1 MIRFLSTTSFFTT
14 KGKHIIVC
22 MVAHKRDT
30 KKRAVKGRLVGI
42 LKNLTWNNILTFSTH
57 LNLEAVSKSGFLGF
71 VGRLINVM
79 VSVSPSI
86 CMFVEE

>member
-1 MIRFLSTTSFFTT
+1 MIRSLSTTSFFTT

-42 LKNLTWNNILTFSTH
+42 LNKSSQVGSTGTSRRVG
-57 LNLEAVSKSGFLGF
+57 EAQDGSNGHAIFPGTGKAKVIVPYL
-71 VGRLINVM
+71 
-79 VSVSPSI
+79 
-86 CMFVEE
+86 